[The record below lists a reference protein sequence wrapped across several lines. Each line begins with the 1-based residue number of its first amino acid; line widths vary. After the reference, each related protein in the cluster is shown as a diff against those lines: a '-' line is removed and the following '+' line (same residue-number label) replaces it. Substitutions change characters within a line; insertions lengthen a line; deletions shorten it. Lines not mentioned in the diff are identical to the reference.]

1 LAETAGMNPLDT
13 IVNLRSRHSGKD
25 GKAIGV
31 DVMMAKL
38 SDMFVLNVIE
48 PLSVKTQ
55 AITSGA
61 EVAEM
66 ILRIDDIIA
75 GSSKGKG
82 MDMPPGMPP
91 GGGMPGM
98 GM

>member
-1 LAETAGMNPLDT
+1 M
-13 IVNLRSRHSGKD
+13 
-25 GKAIGV
+25 KA
-31 DVMMAKL
+31 MH
-38 SDMFVLNVIE
+38 VIE

-75 GSSKGKG
+75 GTSKNK
-82 MDMPPGMPP
+82 GMPP
-91 GGGMPGM
+91 GGMPPGMGGMPGM
-98 GM
+98 M